1 MTVEANKIA
10 LLIEYT
16 GKKFHGSQYQE
27 GVLTVQ
33 QELERALAILFGQP
47 LRAIFSGR
55 TDSGVNARGQVV
67 HVVLPEGRQALSR
80 SEIFDLTWRLNGI
93 IIKEMS
99 VTALD
104 NAPSDFHAR
113 FSASEREYVYRIL
126 NRSQRSAL
134 LKDTHYFVRQPLD
147 LKAMRSAASSLLGRH
162 DFASF
167 KSSNSDNSSTIC
179 TVRRAELL
187 NLREGE
193 LEFWIAADHFVYN
206 MVRIIVGTL
215 IDIGLGKRGV
225 EAVEQALA
233 SHDRLLTGP
242 TAPPWGL
249 TLNAVRYPDHFQ
261 LFQNDT
267 GLTIEELRE

>member
-55 TDSGVNARGQVV
+55 TDSGVSARGQVV
-67 HVVLPEGRQALSR
+67 HVVLPEGRKALSQ

-93 IIKEMS
+93 VIKEMS

-215 IDIGLGKRGV
+215 IEVGLGKRDA
-225 EAVEQALA
+225 ESISQALERRERNLA
-233 SHDRLLTGP
+233 GP

-249 TLNAVRYPDHFQ
+249 TLDSVFYPEALSLWEQKFQ
-261 LFQNDT
+261 ENRQ
-267 GLTIEELRE
+267 